1 MTPPKKP
8 EWFEIAES
16 DDGKPQR
23 KIKRGV
29 RALALTV
36 PLLAIGIG
44 VVLAQSSDESPA
56 NAESVS
62 VTANAQ
68 PSIAASEDSSKI
80 VSAPTQ
86 PSIANPP
93 TNSGDDGEFEGEHNR
108 GDHKRGEHH
117 EGGEHEDFGDDD

>member
-8 EWFEIAES
+8 EWFEIADS
-16 DDGKPQR
+16 DGGKPQR

-62 VTANAQ
+62 VTASAQ

-86 PSIANPP
+86 PSIAKPP
-93 TNSGDDGEFEGEHNR
+93 TNSGDDGEFEGE
-108 GDHKRGEHH
+108 HKRGEHH

>member
-8 EWFEIAES
+8 EWFEIADS
-16 DDGKPQR
+16 DGGKPQR

-44 VVLAQSSDESPA
+44 VVLAQSSDEAPA
-56 NAESVS
+56 RADSIATVASV
-62 VTANAQ
+62 Q
-68 PSIAASEDSSKI
+68 PSL
-80 VSAPTQ
+80 APT
-86 PSIANPP
+86 PTKSEVIKLP
-93 TNSGDDGEFEGEHNR
+93 TNVSGDDGEFEGEHNR
-108 GDHKRGEHH
+108 GDHNRGEHH